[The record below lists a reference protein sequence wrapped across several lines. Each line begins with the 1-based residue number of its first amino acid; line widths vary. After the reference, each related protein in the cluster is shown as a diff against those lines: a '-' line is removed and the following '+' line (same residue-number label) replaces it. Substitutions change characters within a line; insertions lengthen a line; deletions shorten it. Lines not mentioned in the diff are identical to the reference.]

1 MNLNV
6 ELFALPEHF
15 QETSSNLNKQLS
27 GDLKFFLKKMEMFST
42 QDLEIVD
49 YTLTILNK
57 KDINYPYWSN
67 PLYTDK
73 VFVAMYES
81 RKFQQSKANLKVLLV
96 PSDTELKSRGGSV
109 AGVAMQGKEI
119 D

>member
-15 QETSSNLNKQLS
+15 QETSGNLNKQLS

-42 QDLEIVD
+42 KDLEIVD

-57 KDINYPYWSN
+57 KDINYPYWSS
-67 PLYTDK
+67 PLDADK
-73 VFVAMYES
+73 IFKAMKES
-81 RKFQQSKANLKVLLV
+81 RKIQKSKANLKVLLI
-96 PSDTELKSRGGSV
+96 PSDTELKSEGDSA
-109 AGVAMQGKEI
+109 AGVATPGKKI
-119 D
+119 N

>member
-15 QETSSNLNKQLS
+15 QETSGNLNKQLS
-27 GDLKFFLKKMEMFST
+27 GDLKFFLKKMEMFLT

-57 KDINYPYWSN
+57 KDINYPYSSS
-67 PLYTDK
+67 PLDADK
-73 VFVAMYES
+73 IFKAMKES
-81 RKFQQSKANLKVLLV
+81 RKIQKSKANLKVLLV
-96 PSDTELKSRGGSV
+96 PSDTELESEGDSA
-109 AGVAMQGKEI
+109 AGVATPGKKKN
-119 D
+119 